1 MKKVFYIFAAALVAI
16 TACNKEIESP
26 SSNQDDVLVI
36 GENGPMATLTFTAT
50 FPDTKIPTPTKGAM
64 GDTPVIDNV
73 YVAVFGLSSNT
84 QGGNLQHW
92 APATLTK
99 VTDASHTYTADY
111 TVTLPLTDE
120 PMVVNFIVNYPSDE
134 PPLFDREKVV
144 MNRFYTEGDNG
155 AYWQRVELPNG
166 IKGKTND
173 DGVLVLD
180 DATTALL
187 NHVHLVRNF
196 AKITLEAST
205 ESSEFD
211 ILGYTLI
218 NVPTRG
224 NLAPMNN
231 NSFNT
236 PYMEIAGYCDGT
248 AEGNFVDALD
258 QANYRGF
265 MPEGVE
271 IDTSNPGEDSM
282 EDAGTGF
289 YMFERTIPTTANT
302 QTAIIAELK
311 WKSAD
316 KITNPNNKPLA
327 GKTYFYKIEVIGKD
341 GEYVPIRRNI
351 WYKINLTG
359 LEGDG
364 ETTFN
369 KAFSGAYFGNVSASI
384 ETATLNEIT
393 DNISTITVN
402 RMDYTTVNDGDVVD
416 IYFQYKP
423 TSSETVLIEGTDVSV
438 DIRGIDGYSQSID
451 DRTIATTSTITTI
464 NGVQWG
470 KITVTLKNRPSSGM
484 LRGALRIQG
493 NRQGKRVLFRDIIFT
508 VMAKADFLST
518 SSDVSVDGNNVT
530 VTIKLPDKLS
540 YGVFPVQV
548 MIESQYNNLT
558 TNSTDLPVAFGPSAF
573 DSSKNSFYF
582 VKTIQYSDY
591 YHKDANGDWV
601 YTTDYTCNLKKTSD
615 QAVNI
620 KIGDEAG
627 YFNSKS
633 LY

>member
-1 MKKVFYIFAAALVAI
+1 MKKIFYFFAASLVAI

-26 SSNQDDVLVI
+26 SSKQDDKFVV

-50 FPDTKIPTPTKGAM
+50 FPDTKIPAPTKGAM
-64 GDTPVIDNV
+64 GDTPEIDNV
-73 YVAVFGLSSNT
+73 YVAVFGMSSNAD
-84 QGGNLQHW
+84 GGNLQHW
-92 APATLTK
+92 APASLTE
-99 VTDASHTYTADY
+99 VEDDNHTYTAKY

-120 PMVVNFIVNYPSDE
+120 PSVVDFIVNYPSAE

-144 MNRFYTEGDNG
+144 LNRFYTEGNNG

-166 IKGKTND
+166 IKGVKKD
-173 DGVLVLD
+173 DQLVLD

-187 NHVHLVRNF
+187 NHIHLVRNF
-196 AKITLEAST
+196 AKITLEPST
-205 ESSEFD
+205 ASSEFD

-218 NVPTRG
+218 NIPTRG

-231 NSFNT
+231 NDFST
-236 PYMEIAGYCDGT
+236 PYINIAKYCEGT
-248 AEGNFVDALD
+248 INGNFVDALD
-258 QANYRGF
+258 AANYRGF
-265 MPEGVE
+265 MPDGVE
-271 IDTSNPGEDSM
+271 IDTSNPGSSSM
-282 EDAGTGF
+282 VAAGTGF
-289 YMFERTIPTTANT
+289 YMFERTVPTTANT
-302 QTAIIAELK
+302 QTSIIAELK
-311 WKSAD
+311 WKTAD
-316 KITNPNNKPLA
+316 QITNPNNKQYA

-364 ETTFN
+364 ELSFD
-369 KAFSGAYFGNVSASI
+369 KAYAGPYFGNVSASI

-423 TSSETVLIEGTDVSV
+423 TSSETILVEGADVTV
-438 DIRGIDGYSQSID
+438 DIRGIDGYSQAID
-451 DRTIATTSTITTI
+451 SKTTATTSTITTI

-508 VMAKADFLST
+508 VMAKANFLST
-518 SSDVSVDGNNVT
+518 SSDVSEDGNNVT
-530 VTIKLPDKLS
+530 VTIKLPEKLS